1 LEASGDD
8 PPGHNRRRQ
17 HALATMSG
25 QVNKTDKSDAYGLAQ
40 IAKAQ
45 VFLSNTGLDLNFSCI
60 I

>member
-1 LEASGDD
+1 
-8 PPGHNRRRQ
+8 
-17 HALATMSG
+17 MSG